1 MANKLVFEQFDNLT
15 KFSKALERTEN
26 VVFRGQELSSKRKGR
41 DGWSGTDTYEQAIDL
56 FNNGWDE
63 KVAEIKKG
71 LVQFEKANEKNVS
84 YQKSRPAT
92 SVVGFAPHVP
102 NAILGL
108 PNSMIMTERTPM
120 KAKAVR
126 IIYNMSMNA
135 NTDAE
140 DILQAGLCVLKIA
153 YSMEMKGYR
162 VRIDVS
168 PFTAKSGREN
178 TSCVVCV
185 KDWRQH
191 IDIKKVAFPIAN
203 PAMFR
208 RLGFRWLE
216 STPNLTDMGFN
227 CGYGRSF
234 EDAEK
239 EKKILTDA
247 GVLDEK
253 DYYLNVPLAKR
264 NSFNVDK
271 VAKAIGIKNF

>member
-15 KFSKALERTEN
+15 KFSKALERSEN
-26 VVFRGQELSSKRKGR
+26 VVFRGEILSSKKEYST
-41 DGWSGTDTYEQAIDL
+41 WAGTRTYEEAIDL
-56 FNNGWDE
+56 FNNGWDD
-63 KVAEIKKG
+63 KVDEIKKG
-71 LVQFEKANEKNVS
+71 LVEFEKANEKNVS
-84 YQKSRPAT
+84 YQKSRPST

-126 IIYNMSMNA
+126 LVYNMSMNA
-135 NTDAE
+135 GTDAD
-140 DILQAGLCVLKIA
+140 DILKAGLCVLKIA

-168 PFTAKSGREN
+168 PFASTSSREDAI
-178 TSCVVCV
+178 CVVCV

-216 STPNLTDMGFN
+216 STENLTDTGYR

-234 EDAEK
+234 EDAKK

-247 GVLDEK
+247 GVLEEN
-253 DYYLNVPLAKR
+253 DYYMNVPLAQK
-264 NSFNVDK
+264 NGFDVNK
-271 VAKAIGIKNF
+271 VAKAIGIKDF